1 MTTIRKIVPLT
12 NEAIDSIPSQL
23 KKYQLQYFKAEEFEH
38 LGYEGITI
46 DSVWNYCINKKWR
59 KKIIEELKIHEI
71 VETIFSISASEIVSF
86 TQIKSFQTTDW
97 FGEIRQDELNELLR
111 IEPKKE

>member
-1 MTTIRKIVPLT
+1 M
-12 NEAIDSIPSQL
+12 L
-23 KKYQLQYFKAEEFEH
+23 KQMLGVNHMIIEYKDIYEKVMPALQSKAEEFEH